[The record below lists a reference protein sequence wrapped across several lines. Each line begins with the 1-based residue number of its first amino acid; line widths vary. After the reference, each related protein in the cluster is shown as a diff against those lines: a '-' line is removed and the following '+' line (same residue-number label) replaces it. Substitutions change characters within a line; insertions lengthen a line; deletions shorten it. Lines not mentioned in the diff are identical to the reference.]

1 MATAEGADGAAE
13 GAVKP
18 PLFAG
23 LADVS
28 ISQDIPV
35 EGEITVPMGSHSPD
49 EDYSTLDEPVKDTIM
64 RDLKAVG
71 KKFIHVMYPK
81 KSSALLRDWDLWGP
95 LILCVLLALMLQ
107 GGAADSTEERGPQFA
122 EVFVIIWFGAVVIT
136 LNSKLLGGTISFFQ
150 SLCVLGYCI
159 LPLTVA
165 LLICR
170 LVLLLTNPGTGG
182 FIVRLI
188 VVMSMFGWSTLA
200 STAFLA
206 DSQPPNR
213 KALVVYPIFL
223 FYFVISWMILT
234 FAPQ

>member
-1 MATAEGADGAAE
+1 LTAAAGAGQGRGE
-13 GAVKP
+13 
-18 PLFAG
+18 FAD
-23 LADVS
+23 LADMSVS
-28 ISQDIPV
+28 EEIPV
-35 EGEITVPMGSHSPD
+35 EGEITVPVGAPSPD
-49 EDYSTLDEPVKDTIM
+49 EDFSTLDEPVRETIM

-71 KKFIHVMYPK
+71 KKFVHVMYPK
-81 KSSALLRDWDLWGP
+81 KSSALLRDFCKNP
-95 LILCVLLALMLQ
+95 VVKMLQ
-107 GGAADSTEERGPQFA
+107 GGSADSKEDGGPQFA

-150 SLCVLGYCI
+150 SLCVLGYCV

-165 LLICR
+165 MLVCR
-170 LVLLLTNPGTGG
+170 LVLLASSGTVG
-182 FIVRLI
+182 FVVRLL
-188 VVMSMFGWSTLA
+188 VVLAMFAWSTLA

-234 FAPQ
+234 FTPQ